1 MSLILSEK
9 KNGILTITIN
19 RPEKKNALTRE
30 MYQSMADALFS
41 IENDDSIKTVLFR
54 GEGDCFTSGNDISD
68 FAGRKEGDDVNESAA
83 FMRGLINCKV
93 PVVAQ
98 VHGMAVGIGTTM
110 LLHCDFIY
118 AETNT
123 RFVLPFINLGL
134 VPEFASSYL
143 LPKMAGHVKASE
155 WLMLGEPFGTEDA
168 CQFGLITGSY
178 SAEEL
183 TEKVTS
189 VCKKLVAKPSFAL
202 MQTKSLLKNDVE
214 STHHYMDIEF
224 DVFGQAMDS
233 EAAREAFDAFLS
245 KRPINPEK
253 FK

>member
-9 KNGILTITIN
+9 HNGVLTITIN
-19 RPEKKNALTRE
+19 RPEKKNALTRG
-30 MYQSMADALFS
+30 MYLSMADALLG
-41 IENDDSIKTVLFR
+41 IEHDESIKTVLFR
-54 GEGDCFTSGNDISD
+54 GEGDCFTSGNDITD
-68 FAGRKEGDDVNESAA
+68 FAERKEGDTVNESLI
-83 FMRGLINCKV
+83 FMRALFNCEV

-98 VHGMAVGIGTTM
+98 VHGVAVGIGTTM

-143 LPKMAGHVKASE
+143 LPKMAGHAKASE
-155 WLMLGEPFGTEDA
+155 LLMLGEPFGTEDA
-168 CQFGLITGSY
+168 CQFGVITGSF
-178 SAEEL
+178 SAAEL
-183 TEKVTS
+183 PAKVES
-189 VCKKLVAKPSFAL
+189 VCKKLVGKPLFAL
-202 MQTKSLLKNDVE
+202 LQTKSLLKNDSE
-214 STHHYMDIEF
+214 STLHHMDIET
-224 DVFGQAMDS
+224 DVFTQAAGT

>member
-1 MSLILSEK
+1 MSH
-9 KNGILTITIN
+9 ILTHIEDHVLHIVIN
-19 RPEKKNALTRE
+19 RVDKKNALTRS
-30 MYQSMADALFS
+30 MYQQMADAIFDAKHHPDIRVILL
-41 IENDDSIKTVLFR
+41 K
-54 GEGDCFTSGNDISD
+54 GHGDCFTAGNDIQD
-68 FAGRKEGDDVNESAA
+68 FASKEESEHVAETAA
-83 FMRGLINCKV
+83 FMRALMDCEK
-93 PVVAQ
+93 PVIAQ
-98 VHGMAVGIGTTM
+98 VHGVAVGIGTTM
-110 LLHCDFIY
+110 LLHCDFVY
-118 AETNT
+118 AQPNT

-183 TEKVTS
+183 AEKVTS